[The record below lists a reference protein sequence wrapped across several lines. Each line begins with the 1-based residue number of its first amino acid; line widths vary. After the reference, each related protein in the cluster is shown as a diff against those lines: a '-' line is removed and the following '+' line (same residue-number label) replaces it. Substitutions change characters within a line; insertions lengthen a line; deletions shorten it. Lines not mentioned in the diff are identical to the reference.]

1 MALTR
6 LGPNQS
12 INLASNVT
20 GTLPQANIAD
30 EAINE
35 AKVQISNAGSN
46 GEFLSKQSG
55 DTGGLTWAAP
65 SGGSTIVWKATTT
78 ASLALDNQGDV
89 AFTDLDLTSVTSA
102 DAAGVLISASL
113 RNNTANEYARFI
125 FRKNGTTPDYP
136 AELTSDDSFGANV
149 NHFGMY
155 LIGCDTG
162 QIIEYK
168 IDTESSSTVSVMLSV
183 LGYWE

>member
-1 MALTR
+1 MALTTVKNAG
-6 LGPNQS
+6 LTGS
-12 INLASNVT
+12 IDLANKVT
-20 GTLPQANIAD
+20 GNLPVGNL
-30 EAINE
+30 N
-35 AKVQISNAGSN
+35 
-46 GEFLSKQSG
+46 SG
-55 DTGGLTWAAP
+55 TSASSSTFWRGDATWVAP

-136 AELTSDDSFGANV
+136 AELTTDDSFGANV

-168 IDTESSSTVSVMLSV
+168 IDTESSSTVSVVLSV